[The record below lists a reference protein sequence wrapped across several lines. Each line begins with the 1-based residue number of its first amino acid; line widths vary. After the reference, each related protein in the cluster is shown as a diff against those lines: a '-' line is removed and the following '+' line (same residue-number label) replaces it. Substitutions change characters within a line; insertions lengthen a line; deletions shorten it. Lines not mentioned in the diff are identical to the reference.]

1 MSAIAR
7 VLIVDDEED
16 IRKVLSAYLGRIN
29 YDVDTAENGQD
40 AINKFYKGR
49 YDLILSDLTMP
60 SMDGLELLNK
70 IREFDQDILFLMIT
84 GNPSVETAVNAI
96 RIGAYDYIEKPVQ
109 LEEMKMKIERA
120 FENKYLKEQ
129 LRASR
134 GFTLA
139 FVVSIVLWLILA
151 AYIVTKVI
159 K

>member
-16 IRKVLSAYLGRIN
+16 IRKVLSAYLGKIN

-70 IREFDQDILFLMIT
+70 VREYDQDILFLMIT

-96 RIGAYDYIEKPVQ
+96 RIGAYDYIEKPI
-109 LEEMKMKIERA
+109 LFEELKVKIERA
-120 FENKYLKEQ
+120 LHTKELKGQ
-129 LRASR
+129 LRTSR
-134 GFTLA
+134 A
-139 FVVSIVLWLILA
+139 FSWAILVSIPIWLLLGILLA
-151 AYIVTKVI
+151 KLL